1 MLSRTL
7 RHAWTGVMHRLWRPH
22 QNGPAQLV
30 KQASINGY
38 QILVFVNED
47 VGCSISCYRSFE
59 PDETAL
65 IAKLIA
71 EDAVCIDV
79 GANVGYYT
87 LLLASLAPRG
97 QVHAFEPVPRNFD
110 LLSKNVRLN
119 GFENVILN
127 RCAVGHRDDEMRFT
141 NSEDGAY
148 SSFLDTGRR
157 APSGTIT
164 VPARTLTSYCEER
177 SLNRIDFMKVDVEGA
192 ELMVLEGASGCF
204 ADKNLRPR
212 LIMMELYEPMLR
224 LYNTSIDAVVSHLGS
239 FDYAPYIASDGRV
252 LSFEK
257 QHHNR
262 FYNVFFAGRRSQ
274 LEVR

>member
-1 MLSRTL
+1 MSRRTL
-7 RHAWTGVMHRLWRPH
+7 RQAWTGVMHRLWRPH
-22 QNGPAQLV
+22 QSGPGRLV
-30 KQASINGY
+30 KRASINGY

-47 VGCSISCYRSFE
+47 VGCRISCYRSFE

-65 IAKLIA
+65 IAKVMA

-87 LLLASLAPRG
+87 LLLASLSPRG

-110 LLSKNVRLN
+110 LLSKNIQLN
-119 GFENVILN
+119 GFENVVLN
-127 RCAVGHRDDEMRFT
+127 RCAVGNRNGEMRFT
-141 NSEDGAY
+141 DAEDGAY

-164 VPARTLTSYCEER
+164 VPTRTLTSYCEER
-177 SLNRIDFMKVDVEGA
+177 GLHRIDFMKVDVEGA

-204 ADKNLRPR
+204 EDTNLRPK

-224 LYNTSIDAVVSHLGS
+224 SYNTSIDAVVSHLGT
-239 FDYAPYIASDGRV
+239 FDYAPYIACDARV

-262 FYNVFFAGRRSQ
+262 FYNVFFAERRSQ